1 MSLAPYAVLERL
13 ASPARHGFVL
23 VLFADGAPLD
33 SYEDP
38 TGLVVSRVSDA
49 AAFGGDVYF
58 ASPSS
63 VVLTR
68 VPAAKVD
75 HDPELDARRRR
86 PRYVAPSRGAM

>member
-75 HDPELDARRRR
+75 HDQELEARRRR